1 MSSEPREHPAFP
13 ITFSSSVADDGWHA
27 QKGPYAFESWHFDA
41 LSDDGRQAL
50 VISFYDNYPFSPR
63 YFSPEHESI
72 DGLNAEPHPAIS
84 LVYSVDGKPVIN
96 AVNEFDASDFST
108 LSKGANCMIGKS
120 WFRIETA
127 AYGTGYVISVELVS
141 ARNRKIKADLE
152 WLSIEADM
160 FRRDPG
166 PQPKETAWNIATL
179 RSDVSGRVTVSDSG
193 GNALRVLHF
202 RGTGCHDHLRSL
214 RPLDETIASRW
225 WGRGHFVDSTAIFQC
240 LKLQKGSNLARL
252 IIVRD
257 GRIHESEAQSSWNGS
272 VLSRFGLRI
281 PRQMDLYTDEGY
293 RLEIKPFGVIE
304 SGFCEIRLVGRMLLR
319 FPDESPH
326 ETTGIFALLSPG
338 RLRRRLVRRLSGLRI
353 GTNRRPPLF

>member
-1 MSSEPREHPAFP
+1 MSSDSREHQAFP
-13 ITFSSSVADDGWHA
+13 ITFSSSVADDVWHA
-27 QKGPYAFESWHFDA
+27 QKGRYAFESWHFDA

-63 YFSPEHESI
+63 YFYPERESN
-72 DGLNAEPHPAIS
+72 DGLETEPHPAIS

-96 AVNEFDASDFST
+96 TVNEFDAADFST
-108 LSKGANCMIGKS
+108 LSKDANCTIGKS

-127 AYGTGYVISVELVS
+127 DYGTGYVLGVELVS
-141 ARNRKIKADLE
+141 ARHRTIKAEFE

-166 PQPKETAWNIATL
+166 LQPIETGWNIATL
-179 RSDVSGRVTVSDSG
+179 RSDVSGRITVYDG
-193 GNALRVLHF
+193 AGNVQRLLHF

-214 RPLDETIASRW
+214 RPLDETIVTRC
-225 WGRGHFVDSTAIFQC
+225 WGRGHFVDSTAIFQS
-240 LKLQKGSNLARL
+240 LKLQDGSDRARL
-252 IIVRD
+252 IVVRE
-257 GRIHESEAQSSWNGS
+257 GQISEIDAHSSSNGS
-272 VLSRFGLRI
+272 VRSRFGLKF
-281 PRQMDLYTDEGY
+281 PRMLGLYTDEGF
-293 RLEIKPFGVIE
+293 RFEVKPVGVIE
-304 SGFCEIRLVGRMLLR
+304 SGFCEIRLLGQMLLQ
-319 FPDESPH
+319 FKNESPH